1 MAAADA
7 AGTAAD
13 GAGMVTID
21 LKSSPATFWGYL
33 APTNS
38 RLCCS
43 RLAAQFF
50 EQLRSDQHQVLELVV
65 TGLLNKQIA
74 DKLGTCE
81 TTLQIHRG
89 HVMRKCVPD
98 R

>member
-1 MAAADA
+1 LGYRAA
-7 AGTAAD
+7 T
-13 GAGMVTID
+13 
-21 LKSSPATFWGYL
+21 K
-33 APTNS
+33 S

-50 EQLRSDQHQVLELVV
+50 EQLRFDQHKVLGLVV
-65 TGLLNKQIA
+65 TDLLNKQIA

-81 TTLQIHRG
+81 TTLKIHRSQ
-89 HVMRKCVPD
+89 VMRKCEPD

>member
-1 MAAADA
+1 M
-7 AGTAAD
+7 
-13 GAGMVTID
+13 TIRSKQRDSASRKQRAEIAELRGRYD
-21 LKSSPATFWGYL
+21 LL
-33 APTNS
+33 AH
-38 RLCCS
+38 R
-43 RLAAQFF
+43 
-50 EQLRSDQHQVLELVV
+50 EHKVLELVV

-81 TTLQIHRG
+81 TTTLKIHRG